1 MKRKTIPEKMQPRE
15 DAIYSIK
22 NLKGRVKP
30 PVDTVSV
37 QKMREV
43 VITGATEGLK
53 SSGQSPR
60 K

>member
-1 MKRKTIPEKMQPRE
+1 MKRKTLPEKMQLKE

-30 PVDTVSV
+30 PVDPVSV

>member
-1 MKRKTIPEKMQPRE
+1 MRQKIIPEKMQPRE

-30 PVDTVSV
+30 PVDPVSV

-43 VITGATEGLK
+43 VITRASE
-53 SSGQSPR
+53 
-60 K
+60 

>member
-30 PVDTVSV
+30 PVDPVSV

-43 VITGATEGLK
+43 VITRASEELK
-53 SSGQSPR
+53 SSGQWPR

>member
-1 MKRKTIPEKMQPRE
+1 MKQKTRPEKMQPRE

-22 NLKGRVKP
+22 NLKGRIKP
-30 PVDTVSV
+30 PVEPVSA
-37 QKMREV
+37 QKMREA
-43 VITGATEGLK
+43 VITGTTEGLK

>member
-1 MKRKTIPEKMQPRE
+1 MKRKTLSEEMQPRK

-22 NLKGRVKP
+22 NLKGRIKP
-30 PVDTVSV
+30 PINPVSA
-37 QKMREV
+37 QKMQEV
-43 VITGATEGLK
+43 VSTRASEELK